1 LFDNDDDSPKPV
13 AQIEREEQKVKGVKE
28 EKEEKEEKED
38 SINEKGSSFE
48 KKEEKKKMKKIVRK
62 KSTSPT
68 SSSPQRRRSIASISE
83 VDPEK
88 FFARRH
94 SSRRLSRGLSILK
107 DDRANRIVTSIKPNA
122 FPSRRSQGE
131 LKKGL
136 SILQNKT
143 DLSAVLKPDT
153 DDSLDDYFEL
163 LELGVL
169 GGN

>member
-1 LFDNDDDSPKPV
+1 
-13 AQIEREEQKVKGVKE
+13 
-28 EKEEKEEKED
+28 
-38 SINEKGSSFE
+38 
-48 KKEEKKKMKKIVRK
+48 MKKIVRK

-68 SSSPQRRRSIASISE
+68 NSSRQRRRSIDVGKRE

-94 SSRRLSRGLSILK
+94 SSRRLSRGMSILK
-107 DDRANRIVTSIKPNA
+107 DDRANRMVTSIKPNA

-136 SILQNKT
+136 SILRNKS
-143 DLSAVLKPDT
+143 DLAAPQPDMHT
-153 DDSLDDYFEL
+153 DDSLDDYLEL

-169 GGN
+169 GRN